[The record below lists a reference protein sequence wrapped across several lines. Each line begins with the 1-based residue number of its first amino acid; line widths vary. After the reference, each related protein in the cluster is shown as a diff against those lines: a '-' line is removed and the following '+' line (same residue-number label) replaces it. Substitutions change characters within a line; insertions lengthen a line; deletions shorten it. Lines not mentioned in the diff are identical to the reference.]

1 MSDPDSAHFG
11 YRRVAAGDKAR
22 LVAGVFD
29 SVAGKYDLMNDLMS
43 LGVHRLWK
51 RFTLELSGVTA
62 GQRVLDVASGTG
74 DLAAAFAARVGNT
87 GSVVATDIN
96 NAMLRR
102 GRDALIDRG
111 IVGNVDY
118 VLANAESLPFPDQHF
133 DCVSIAFG
141 LRNVTRIP
149 QALATMQRVL
159 KPGGRLLV
167 LEFSKPLAPVRPLY
181 DVYSKFLPWLGKAV
195 TGDADSYRYLVESI
209 RMHPDQAALKQMIM
223 EAGFGHCDYYNLSG
237 GIVALHRGYKL

>member
-96 NAMLRR
+96 NAMLSR

-209 RMHPDQAALKQMIM
+209 RMHPDQATLKQMIM

>member
-11 YRRVAAGDKAR
+11 YRRVATDDKAR
-22 LVAGVFD
+22 LVSGVFD

-43 LGVHRLWK
+43 LGVYRLWK

-111 IVGNVDY
+111 IVGYVDY
-118 VLANAESLPFPDQHF
+118 VLAKADSLPFVENYF
-133 DCVSIAFG
+133 DCVS
-141 LRNVTRIP
+141 
-149 QALATMQRVL
+149 
-159 KPGGRLLV
+159 
-167 LEFSKPLAPVRPLY
+167 
-181 DVYSKFLPWLGKAV
+181 
-195 TGDADSYRYLVESI
+195 
-209 RMHPDQAALKQMIM
+209 
-223 EAGFGHCDYYNLSG
+223 
-237 GIVALHRGYKL
+237 

>member
-1 MSDPDSAHFG
+1 M
-11 YRRVAAGDKAR
+11 
-22 LVAGVFD
+22 LV
-29 SVAGKYDLMNDLMS
+29 
-43 LGVHRLWK
+43 
-51 RFTLELSGVTA
+51 
-62 GQRVLDVASGTG
+62 VASGTG
-74 DLAAAFAARVGNT
+74 DLAAAFAVRVGNT
-87 GSVVATDIN
+87 GGVVATDIN
-96 NAMLRR
+96 NAMLSR

>member
-22 LVAGVFD
+22 VVAGVFD

-74 DLAAAFAARVGNT
+74 DLAAAFAVRVGNT
-87 GSVVATDIN
+87 GGVVATDIN
-96 NAMLRR
+96 NAMLSR

-181 DVYSKFLPWLGKAV
+181 DVYSQIFAV
-195 TGDADSYRYLVESI
+195 ARQGSDRRRRQLS
-209 RMHPDQAALKQMIM
+209 
-223 EAGFGHCDYYNLSG
+223 LSG
-237 GIVALHRGYKL
+237 GVDPHAPRSGHAQADDH